1 MFTQVHSEH
10 WAHSGLP
17 TSFSSPSVLFAPTTV
32 LHLLLCYRQIVVL
45 CIFIT
50 SASENVDG
58 ICLSETGSIHFHA
71 FACKLHSFEWKAF
84 HLWTYTIFALSI
96 LCCTSVTWL
105 GGVWAETGVIW
116 VSHMV
121 DLFLGFWGAF
131 TLILIV
137 ARLPYIPVCAYPRQ
151 HLLLFVFL
159 KLIYFYFPPVPIFL
173 GIQSGFLNTFKPLSS
188 LSEQCCCL
196 ECNFSTFDTC

>member
-1 MFTQVHSEH
+1 MVSVFLKLAPLTSMHLPANSILLSGKHSTCGH
-10 WAHSGLP
+10 TPYLRYP
-17 TSFSSPSVLFAPTTV
+17 F
-32 LHLLLCYRQIVVL
+32 
-45 CIFIT
+45 
-50 SASENVDG
+50 
-58 ICLSETGSIHFHA
+58 
-71 FACKLHSFEWKAF
+71 
-84 HLWTYTIFALSI
+84 

-105 GGVWAETGVIW
+105 RGVWAETGVIW

-137 ARLPYIPVCAYPRQ
+137 ARLPYIPICVYPRQ
-151 HLLLFVFL
+151 NLLLFVFL